1 MSNIELTSEKKLD
14 KGEEM
19 TTLKFIRTRNYN
31 VMIIGFGELRHHKII
46 AYPTSSVKL
55 FYEMGIEKL
64 I

>member
-1 MSNIELTSEKKLD
+1 
-14 KGEEM
+14 M